1 MTNRP
6 SFLPDEY
13 VRDARERRSSIFAL
27 ALFAIVMS
35 AVFAA
40 FLVTNR
46 QWSDVR
52 AAQVA
57 INGEKA
63 QAAKEIAEMKNL
75 EAMRTQMVEKA
86 ELARNLIE
94 PVPRSVLL
102 ASLVNTM
109 PENLSLLDFE
119 LKSEEIKVVKPT
131 AAKNDP
137 KARRTTR
144 SKEPEVEAKPEPVR
158 RRVVVS
164 ATVVAPDDIDVSR
177 WMGQLERMP
186 FLSGIRLEVSEEK
199 ELRGMNMRQFR
210 ISMRIEPG
218 ADVRGWEGLPT
229 EDFKPKKCWEY
240 CTASQQSSFSSSPY
254 KPPSS
259 DQSSASGCTAWYSL
273 QQWHCPTQ
281 SHLPTSKTPKGSS
294 LQYEWAA
301 PLDGYFQDSFCH

>member
-57 INGEKA
+57 INGETE

-164 ATVVAPDDIDVSR
+164 ATGVAPDDIDVSR

-210 ISMRIEPG
+210 FSMRIEPG
-218 ADVRGWEGLPT
+218 ADVRGWEGLQALRSPADPMDRGALKAAAGGIIPKDSAESEAGTHATVDASPALLEET
-229 EDFKPKKCWEY
+229 EEDR
-240 CTASQQSSFSSSPY
+240 
-254 KPPSS
+254 
-259 DQSSASGCTAWYSL
+259 
-273 QQWHCPTQ
+273 
-281 SHLPTSKTPKGSS
+281 
-294 LQYEWAA
+294 
-301 PLDGYFQDSFCH
+301 